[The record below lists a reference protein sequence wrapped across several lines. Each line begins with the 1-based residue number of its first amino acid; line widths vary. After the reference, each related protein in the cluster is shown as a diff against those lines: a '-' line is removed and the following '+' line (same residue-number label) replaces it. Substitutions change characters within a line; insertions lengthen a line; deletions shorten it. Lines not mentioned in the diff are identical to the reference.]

1 MQINYCSGRQIIQPC
16 SLGMYSYQIDPY
28 IGCEHHCY
36 YCYILNRPEEEKGD
50 ILIHKDLTERLNKE
64 LYKLESQTIYMG
76 MNTDPYQSSEKT
88 YKQTRQVLEILLN
101 RGFSVCIL
109 TKSDLVVRDIDLLSN
124 MVDSSAGIS
133 IAFQDEHTR
142 QLFEA
147 KAPSNKRRVE
157 ALRKLKEADIETYTL
172 ICPVMPFITD
182 VESLIDMVELYSDT
196 IWLYALNMKEEED
209 RNWQNIREILDSN
222 YPEMT
227 EQYRKIAF
235 TNKHPYWI
243 ELREKLNKL
252 KLKRGLNLRIEL

>member
-1 MQINYCSGRQIIQPC
+1 
-16 SLGMYSYQIDPY
+16 MYSYQIDPY

-36 YCYILNRPEEEKGD
+36 YCYVLNQPEIKEGE
-50 ILIHKDLTERLNKE
+50 ILIHKDLMEQLSKA
-64 LYKLESQTIYMG
+64 LSKLESQTIYMG
-76 MNTDPYQSSEKT
+76 MNTDPYQPSEEI

-109 TKSDLVVRDIDLLSN
+109 TKSDLVVRDIDILSN

-142 QLFEA
+142 QLFET
-147 KAPSNKRRVE
+147 KAPSNERRIE
-157 ALRKLKEADIETYTL
+157 ALKKLKEAGIQTYTL
-172 ICPVMPFITD
+172 VCPVMPFITD
-182 VESLIDMVELYSDT
+182 VESLIDMVEPYSDT
-196 IWLYALNMKEEED
+196 IWLYALNMKEKED
-209 RNWQNIREILDSN
+209 KNWQNIREILDSN

-235 TNKHPYWI
+235 SKEHPYWK

-252 KLKRGLNLRIEL
+252 KLKRGLNLRVEL